1 MQETSTLL
9 ILKCIQ
15 AKNINIHNCNPTKKN
30 RINTKIEINKRLGMP
45 FYIPLIAL
53 ICSFLLMSRKDK
65 KLYSLNKYI
74 YSFIGV
80 VTLVLGFAK
89 LTFSRMDEYPAAIV
103 PEVHP

>member
-1 MQETSTLL
+1 
-9 ILKCIQ
+9 
-15 AKNINIHNCNPTKKN
+15 
-30 RINTKIEINKRLGMP
+30 MP

-80 VTLVLGFAK
+80 VTLACAEIAVRYSGISWNHTIIYYLIPIGTIPLFYLILIRK
-89 LTFSRMDEYPAAIV
+89 FKYENLYL
-103 PEVHP
+103 